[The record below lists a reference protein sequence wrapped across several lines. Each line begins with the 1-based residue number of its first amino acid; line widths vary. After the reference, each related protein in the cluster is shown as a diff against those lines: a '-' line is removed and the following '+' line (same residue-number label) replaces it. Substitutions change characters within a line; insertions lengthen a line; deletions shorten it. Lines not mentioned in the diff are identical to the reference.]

1 MKKMIYTLTMFVITL
16 SLVCCNIDTT
26 ASDEAKTELVIQ
38 NQSSISIKEIK
49 YSGRILVTEAEHPF
63 VLVAGGAQET
73 YLIRFTRNQ
82 DKSYSESMT
91 TARLNVGADND
102 CVNLPSHGYKH
113 DHWYEVVVTG
123 DQVDDLTLRAIVDK
137 GKIDLNRFLDC
148 KC

>member
-16 SLVCCNIDTT
+16 SFVCCNIDTT

-38 NQSSISIKEIK
+38 NQSSINIKEIK
-49 YSGRILVTEAEHPF
+49 YSGFATEAEHPF

-73 YLIRFTRNQ
+73 YLIRFTLNQ

-91 TARLNVGADND
+91 MARLNVGADND
-102 CVNLPSHGYKH
+102 RFNLPSHGYKH
-113 DHWYEVVVTG
+113 DHRYKVVVTG